1 MSRPLTELAF
11 PIICPPFFF
20 HLLNV
25 AGRGMSTVIVE
36 SIIGLEPIF
45 LPLISSLLIALTF
58 SATSAVTAIIAN
70 PCCEIRFL
78 FGLLGIKDFIVE
90 TDLRIKFHRVH
101 CFKGGAV
108 TALPQ

>member
-11 PIICPPFFF
+11 PIIRPPFFF

-36 SIIGLEPIF
+36 SIIGLEPIV
-45 LPLISSLLIALTF
+45 LPQISSLLIALTF
-58 SATSAVTAIIAN
+58 SAMSAVTATIAN

-78 FGLLGIKDFIVE
+78 FRLLGINDFIVE
-90 TDLRIKFHRVH
+90 TDLRIKFHRAH
-101 CFKGGAV
+101 RFKGSTV

>member
-11 PIICPPFFF
+11 LIIRPPFFF

-36 SIIGLEPIF
+36 SIIGLEPIV

-58 SATSAVTAIIAN
+58 STMSAVTATIAN

-78 FGLLGIKDFIVE
+78 FGLLGINDFIVE
-90 TDLRIKFHRVH
+90 TDLRIKFNRAHR
-101 CFKGGAV
+101 FKGGAV
-108 TALPQ
+108 TALPR